1 MHSSER
7 PGPGASAGGVRPAQM
22 RSSAASFAEISPEVI
37 LRDGVGNSAF
47 LFDTEHSFRY
57 KTAWPWKVKVV
68 YSYTLIGGVLNFQS
82 VRGVE
87 SPWSMS
93 TNSSVTAAVKG

>member
-37 LRDGVGNSAF
+37 LGDGVGNSVF
-47 LFDTEHSFRY
+47 LFDMEHF
-57 KTAWPWKVKVV
+57 
-68 YSYTLIGGVLNFQS
+68 LL
-82 VRGVE
+82 
-87 SPWSMS
+87 
-93 TNSSVTAAVKG
+93 